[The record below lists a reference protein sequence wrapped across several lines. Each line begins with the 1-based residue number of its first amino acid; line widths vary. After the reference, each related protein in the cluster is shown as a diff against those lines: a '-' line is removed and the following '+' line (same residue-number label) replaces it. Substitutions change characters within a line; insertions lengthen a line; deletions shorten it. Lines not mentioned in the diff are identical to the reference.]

1 MNIFEI
7 LFYQPIYNLIIVLY
21 RILGGEL
28 GLAIIAVGIIS
39 RAVLIPL
46 ALKQAKLAETGREFS
61 DKAKEI
67 KKRVK
72 DKEKQQQEL
81 LKLQQEYLPAQLGG
95 CLPLILQF
103 IIFINIYSVLRNII
117 EKGAES
123 FNQVAYSFVPK
134 FTEGYSIDNDFFRV
148 FDLQKSPSQVEGV
161 VNLIPYIVLII
172 LVGLTQYYSFKVIAS
187 LRKAKP
193 DKDKDDK
200 SKKKKEGEAE
210 DFNEIMQRSTQQAT
224 ALMPLLLMFI
234 SFSLPSGLSIY
245 LITTSTFVILQ
256 QLIFSK
262 YKTLKQENEDKIRK

>member
-1 MNIFEI
+1 M
-7 LFYQPIYNLIIVLY
+7 FYQPIYNLIIVLY